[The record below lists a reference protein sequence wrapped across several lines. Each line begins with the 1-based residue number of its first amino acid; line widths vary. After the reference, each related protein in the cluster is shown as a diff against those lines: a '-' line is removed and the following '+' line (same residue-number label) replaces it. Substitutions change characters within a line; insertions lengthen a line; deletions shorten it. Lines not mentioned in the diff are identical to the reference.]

1 MLPTLLVPGLNCSAR
16 LFAEQIPVLWQSGPV
31 TVANHARGSS
41 MAEIAGAIL
50 ADAPPH
56 FALAGFSMGG
66 YIVFEILRQARD
78 RVKKLALID
87 TSARPDSEE
96 QSENRRRGIALAE
109 AGKFQAVL
117 DQQFPNVV
125 DPSHAGDA
133 ALREKY
139 MTMAQECGPDLYVR
153 HQRAVIA
160 RIDSRPDLALIA
172 VPTVVIVG
180 AADKVTPPEVAREM
194 AGGIGG
200 SRLVEI
206 TTAGHISPLEQPEAV
221 NSALGEWATAVW

>member
-1 MLPTLLVPGLNCSAR
+1 MLPILLVPGLNCSAR
-16 LFAEQIPVLWQSGPV
+16 LFAAQVPLLWQSGPV
-31 TVANHARGSS
+31 MVANHARGAS
-41 MAEIAGAIL
+41 MAEIAAAIL
-50 ADAPPH
+50 ADAPPQ

-66 YIVFEILRQARD
+66 YIVFEMLRQARD

-87 TSARPDSEE
+87 TSARPDTEE
-96 QSENRRRGIALAE
+96 QSENRRRTIALTE

-125 DPSHAGDA
+125 DPAHVGDA

-139 MTMAQECGPDLYVR
+139 MTMAHECGSDLFIR

-160 RIDSRPDLALIA
+160 RIDSRPDLTAITI
-172 VPTVVIVG
+172 PTTVLVG

-194 AGGIGG
+194 AAAIAGAH
-200 SRLVEI
+200 LVEI
-206 TTAGHISPLEQPEAV
+206 PAAGHISPLEQPDSV
-221 NSALGEWATAVW
+221 NAALRDWAAA